1 MQAGAEH
8 EVSLQQGLGAD
19 ENVGD
24 LLLNGIHAKNVGE
37 SRREGNSFF
46 VGGNYHPD
54 FHRRPQRTQRIRVGL
69 VFSALSAA
77 SCKMIRWFGLSVF
90 RFCA

>member
-24 LLLNGIHAKNVGE
+24 LLLNGIHAKNVGD
-37 SRREGNSFF
+37 SRWEGNPFLLRTFEGRTPAQPSSAWQ
-46 VGGNYHPD
+46 D
-54 FHRRPQRTQRIRVGL
+54 FIR
-69 VFSALSAA
+69 A
-77 SCKMIRWFGLSVF
+77 IREIRG
-90 RFCA
+90 